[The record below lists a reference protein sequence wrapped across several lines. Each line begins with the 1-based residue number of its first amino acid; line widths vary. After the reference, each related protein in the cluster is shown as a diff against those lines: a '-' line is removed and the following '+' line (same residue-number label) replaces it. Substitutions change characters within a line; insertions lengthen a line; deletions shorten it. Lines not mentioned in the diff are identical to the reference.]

1 MEETI
6 QSMELAQNYKT
17 VKENVTKACEQAGR
31 SEQEVTLLAV
41 SKTKPEFDKRNAET
55 IAQQTGTKVVPI
67 NPLSYDWETEMLNVA
82 KALTPMDPE

>member
-41 SKTKPEFDKRNAET
+41 SKTKPVDMSTVREPEISGRTRFRNWWT
-55 IAQQTGTKVVPI
+55 RSLRCLRMSDGI
-67 NPLSYDWETEMLNVA
+67 
-82 KALTPMDPE
+82 

>member
-41 SKTKPEFDKRNAET
+41 SKTKPVDMLMDVYVASWVCTGGAIFVVWFLYMRKMEKRQAEL
-55 IAQQTGTKVVPI
+55 V
-67 NPLSYDWETEMLNVA
+67 
-82 KALTPMDPE
+82 